1 MAAVAMLALA
11 GGIVAVPVEVAAAD
25 TKASASSTRGDVRA
39 LQRKVGVTAD
49 GIFGPATERALKRW
63 QRRHGLVADGIA
75 GPQTR
80 SAMGLGA
87 GPVLKRKR
95 SSARGRAGRAHH
107 RSHRGGGVRSLQRRI
122 GVPADGVFGPA
133 TEAALKRWQA
143 AHGLVADGVAGPQTR
158 EKLGLGPGPVL
169 KRRGGGSGGG
179 GGGRVSR
186 LIRAANRIAERAVQ
200 VRRRARDLPRQRLRL
215 LGVGL
220 LRAALRGPAA
230 DPARLERADE
240 LRPSGPRPPRDD
252 LRERG
257 PRLHDGRRPPLRHER
272 DPRDRLALDQH
283 GALVLR
289 LRRAP
294 PAGPLGRRVALGG
307 HSEPRPAEL
316 DDVVAEH
323 LAPWI
328 VRVEVQP
335 LAAVGDLAA
344 GSSPNRP
351 EQRRLDAPAGARA
364 SSREEGRPRHGALT
378 TAAVPAAVAFA
389 RERVD
394 GPIAPA
400 EEHRAEL
407 RAA

>member
-133 TEAALKRWQA
+133 TESALKRWQA

-169 KRRGGGSGGG
+169 KRRGGRSGGG

-186 LIRAANRIAERAVQ
+186 LIRAANRIASGAV
-200 VRRRARDLPRQRLRL
+200 
-215 LGVGL
+215 
-220 LRAALRGPAA
+220 
-230 DPARLERADE
+230 
-240 LRPSGPRPPRDD
+240 
-252 LRERG
+252 
-257 PRLHDGRRPPLRHER
+257 
-272 DPRDRLALDQH
+272 
-283 GALVLR
+283 
-289 LRRAP
+289 
-294 PAGPLGRRVALGG
+294 
-307 HSEPRPAEL
+307 
-316 DDVVAEH
+316 
-323 LAPWI
+323 
-328 VRVEVQP
+328 
-335 LAAVGDLAA
+335 
-344 GSSPNRP
+344 
-351 EQRRLDAPAGARA
+351 
-364 SSREEGRPRHGALT
+364 
-378 TAAVPAAVAFA
+378 
-389 RERVD
+389 
-394 GPIAPA
+394 
-400 EEHRAEL
+400 
-407 RAA
+407 